1 MRLFT
6 RLFSKK
12 KTTEISKK
20 YEQPSSD
27 CIAEEEIPESELE
40 AKYPPGFAIKT
51 YEDLV
56 AVAIDRLRISN
67 KNTGANIVIPVFNT
81 KNGAVLNFEPGGM
94 EWAYSVGIVKEGTD
108 KMVSNYL
115 NCGSKREV
123 MAYLK
128 SEEAV
133 TQTLDAI
140 RRLSVDADADWHEPY

>member
-1 MRLFT
+1 M
-6 RLFSKK
+6 
-12 KTTEISKK
+12 
-20 YEQPSSD
+20 
-27 CIAEEEIPESELE
+27 
-40 AKYPPGFAIKT
+40 
-51 YEDLV
+51 

-140 RRLSVDADADWHEPY
+140 RRLSVDADAD